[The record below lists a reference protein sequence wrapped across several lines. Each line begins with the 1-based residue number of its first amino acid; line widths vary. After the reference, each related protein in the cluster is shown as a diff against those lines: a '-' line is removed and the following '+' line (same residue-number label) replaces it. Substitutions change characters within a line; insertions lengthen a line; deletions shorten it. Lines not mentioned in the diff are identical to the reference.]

1 MKSFIEGIYFSQDK
15 SVNYHLP
22 KADIDLWINAINE
35 AVESD
40 SSLKRFI
47 SLRLV
52 NSKQMKELNYNFRK
66 KNEFTNVLAFP
77 SQLEDKKEINSLLG
91 DIALCVEVSQKE
103 AETQEKKLED
113 HLAHLFIHG
122 TLHLMG
128 FDHKKKSER
137 NKMENIERRVLIK
150 LGIDDPYS

>member
-15 SVNYHLP
+15 NVDYRLS
-22 KADIDLWINAINE
+22 KAEIDLWINAINE
-35 AVESD
+35 AIESN
-40 SSLKRFI
+40 SGSKRFI

-77 SQLEDKKEINSLLG
+77 SQLEDKNEISSLLG
-91 DIALCVEVSQKE
+91 DIALCVEVSKKE
-103 AETQEKKLED
+103 AEKQEKNLKD
-113 HLAHLFIHG
+113 HLAHLFVHG

-137 NKMENIERRVLIK
+137 NKMESIEKRVLFK